1 MNLMY
6 LFDIVY
12 CIKYVLTIRLFTSTA
27 VKRLRNTD
35 IALYARTLTEAE

>member
-12 CIKYVLTIRLFTSTA
+12 CINVLTIRLFTSTA